1 MVMILIWAA
10 FIYGFIFGIWKY
22 AIKPLVMAFKRGYC
36 DSPEEMHDSP
46 ENDDMTDINRLERI
60 ENYDRQIDGY
70 TQLIKAY
77 DGILDYETD
86 DKKRAAI
93 LSKQLAT
100 LEKLNKTIE
109 KREKLE

>member
-1 MVMILIWAA
+1 MVMFFVWAA
-10 FIYGFIFGIWKY
+10 IIYGFSVYIWKY
-22 AIKPLVMAFKRGYC
+22 AIKPLAMAFKRGYS
-36 DSPEEMHDSP
+36 DRWKEIHDPPEKEDIS
-46 ENDDMTDINRLERI
+46 DINRLERI

-77 DGILDYETD
+77 DGILNYETD
-86 DKKRAAI
+86 GKKRAAI
-93 LSKQLAT
+93 LSKQLST

>member
-1 MVMILIWAA
+1 
-10 FIYGFIFGIWKY
+10 
-22 AIKPLVMAFKRGYC
+22 MAFKAGFADRWKELHA
-36 DSPEEMHDSP
+36 PP
-46 ENDDMTDINRLERI
+46 ENETIADINRLERI

-77 DGILDYETD
+77 DGSLDYETD

-93 LSKQLAT
+93 LSKQLVT

-109 KREKLE
+109 KLEKLE

>member
-1 MVMILIWAA
+1 ML
-10 FIYGFIFGIWKY
+10 KS
-22 AIKPLVMAFKRGYC
+22 LVMAFKAGFTDRWK
-36 DSPEEMHDSP
+36 EIHDPP
-46 ENDDMTDINRLERI
+46 ENEIMADINRLERI

-109 KREKLE
+109 KLEKLE